1 MSSISRKFL
10 LIYPCFAMDLTA
22 TKMPTSIDPQ
32 ESPIMR
38 PEKKSLTS
46 LPPSVNDI
54 APRAIRFICRL
65 LHLMAQ

>member
-10 LIYPCFAMDLTA
+10 LIYPRFAMDLTA

-38 PEKKSLTS
+38 AEKKSLT
-46 LPPSVNDI
+46 LRRGPSDSYAASYI
-54 APRAIRFICRL
+54 
-65 LHLMAQ
+65 

>member
-10 LIYPCFAMDLTA
+10 LIYPRFAMDLTA

-54 APRAIRFICRL
+54 VPRAMPMTKFP
-65 LHLMAQ
+65 MAI

>member
-10 LIYPCFAMDLTA
+10 LIYPRFAMDLTA

-46 LPPSVNDI
+46 LVGEYERNFQKSTLSKLQQE
-54 APRAIRFICRL
+54 AL
-65 LHLMAQ
+65 